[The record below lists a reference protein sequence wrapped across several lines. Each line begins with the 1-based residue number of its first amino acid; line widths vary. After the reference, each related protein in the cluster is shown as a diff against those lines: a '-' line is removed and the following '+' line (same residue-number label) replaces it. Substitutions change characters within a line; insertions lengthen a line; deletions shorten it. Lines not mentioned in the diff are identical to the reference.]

1 MIKKSQSDTLT
12 FHFQFSTFNWHK
24 LLKKGNDL
32 YYNLFSHLQKEFGLK
47 EQELKLILLVLLDA
61 PNNTIAD
68 LLSYSPKSVAAIKR
82 YVANK
87 LGTKALYLK
96 DFLIK
101 YMASKSIIS

>member
-1 MIKKSQSDTLT
+1 MVE
-12 FHFQFSTFNWHK
+12 FSTTSDIWKDSVK
-24 LLKKGNDL
+24 LIKKGNDL

-47 EQELKLILLVLLDA
+47 EQELKLILLVLLDT

-87 LGTKALYLK
+87 LDTKALYLK